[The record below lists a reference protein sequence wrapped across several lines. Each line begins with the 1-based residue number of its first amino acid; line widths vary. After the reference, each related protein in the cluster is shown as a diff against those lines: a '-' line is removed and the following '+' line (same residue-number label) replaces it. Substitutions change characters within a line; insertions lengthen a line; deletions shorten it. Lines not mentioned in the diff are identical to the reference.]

1 MGQLRA
7 TAGVPT
13 RADAEPVA
21 CGILAGTRR
30 TRDRELRMSERTAY
44 GPGEFCWVDLAS
56 PDVDAA
62 ATFYGDLLG
71 WEREPYEP
79 DPQGYW
85 YFRRD
90 GKRVAGLETFRM
102 AGQVAAWLG
111 YVSVDDVTATV
122 GKAGEAGGTV
132 LAGPLDVPGEAGSM
146 AVCQDTEGAVFG
158 LWQPGEFKGAQLV
171 NEPGC
176 WTWNNLM
183 TRDVDAAKDFY
194 GRVFGWTAAQPEG
207 APGYIWNWQVDGQR
221 WPEGLAGLMRMGTDM
236 PPDAPP
242 HWQVYLMVE
251 SADGAVEKNKAAG
264 GSLIYGPIDLPIA
277 RMAVI
282 VDPQGANVALLESRY
297 PEPR

>member
-1 MGQLRA
+1 
-7 TAGVPT
+7 
-13 RADAEPVA
+13 
-21 CGILAGTRR
+21 
-30 TRDRELRMSERTAY
+30 MSERTAY
-44 GPGEFCWVDLAS
+44 GPGEFCWVGLAS

-62 ATFYGDLLG
+62 ARFYGDLLG
-71 WEREPYEP
+71 WERERYEP
-79 DPQGYW
+79 DPEGYW

-90 GKRVAGLETFRM
+90 GKLVARLEAFRM
-102 AGQVAAWLG
+102 AGQVPSWLG

-122 GKAGEAGGTV
+122 GKVGDAGGTV
-132 LAGPLDVPGEAGSM
+132 LAEPLDVAGEAGSM
-146 AVCQDTEGAVFG
+146 AVCQDTEGAVFA
-158 LWQPGEFKGAQLV
+158 LWQSGELKGAQLV

-194 GRVFGWTAAQPEG
+194 GRVFGWTAAQPQG
-207 APGYIWNWQVDGQR
+207 APDYIWNWQVDGQR

-251 SADGAVEKNKAAG
+251 STDEAVEKHKAAG
-264 GSLIYGPIDLPIA
+264 GRLIYGPVDIPIA
-277 RMAVI
+277 RMAAV
-282 VDPQGANVALLESRY
+282 VDPQGANVSLLESRY